1 VAISIVLWFLASFGP
16 ADKMSAVD
24 AKYKGQSGAEV
35 EGHIQAEKLEN
46 SYAGMLGHA
55 IEPAIRPLGYDW
67 KIGIGLVTSFA
78 AREVFVGTMSTIYGL
93 RGDADDFSSL
103 KENMLKD
110 RNSRTGQQVY
120 TNATVG
126 SLLVFYVFAM
136 LCMSTLAT
144 TYKETKSMKWTLV
157 QLGFMT
163 ALAYLGAWV
172 TYNLLG

>member
-1 VAISIVLWFLASFGP
+1 
-16 ADKMSAVD
+16 VD
-24 AKYKGQSGAEV
+24 AKYKGQSGPEI

-46 SYAGMLGHA
+46 SYAGLLGHA

-110 RNSRTGQQVY
+110 KDPDTGRPIY
-120 TNATVG
+120 TIATVG

-144 TYKETKSMKWTLV
+144 TFKETRSLKWTLV
-157 QLGFMT
+157 QLFFMT
-163 ALAYLGAWV
+163 GLAYLGAFV